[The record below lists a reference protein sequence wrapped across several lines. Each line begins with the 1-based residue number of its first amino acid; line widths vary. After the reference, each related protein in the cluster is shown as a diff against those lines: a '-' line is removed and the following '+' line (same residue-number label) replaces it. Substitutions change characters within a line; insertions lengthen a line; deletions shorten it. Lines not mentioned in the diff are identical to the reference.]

1 MHRQK
6 QQTRLHPPH
15 SLPLPPSHRASTGP
29 RCCHGLACS
38 QPRQD
43 ILAPPVIS
51 PCHYSR
57 HATVAD
63 VVHLHRTIPFSN
75 RLLTACHLPEGWLD
89 GEGGEVV
96 CIDNLP
102 MLCPRQKHA
111 TKSLLVAKLL
121 YRRTS
126 SGDRKFKKSGGAK
139 WLMQDFC
146 ISSISLGGGVGAGQ
160 SRLVRTLS
168 FRKFPFFWDLY
179 GKSCNN
185 GQGGRARV
193 FSRN

>member
-1 MHRQK
+1 
-6 QQTRLHPPH
+6 
-15 SLPLPPSHRASTGP
+15 
-29 RCCHGLACS
+29 
-38 QPRQD
+38 
-43 ILAPPVIS
+43 
-51 PCHYSR
+51 
-57 HATVAD
+57 
-63 VVHLHRTIPFSN
+63 
-75 RLLTACHLPEGWLD
+75 
-89 GEGGEVV
+89 
-96 CIDNLP
+96 

-139 WLMQDFC
+139 GLMQDFS

-160 SRLVRTLS
+160 SRAVRTLS

-185 GQGGRARV
+185 GQGGRAR
-193 FSRN
+193 FFFRRISRFVQMRTCKQEKLAVDRPGGHDC